1 MNANGTTGTRLYFAT
16 DLRAADRC
24 FTKFLSAAST
34 YDAQVLVLGGNL
46 TGTRMAP
53 VVRHRAGEWRA
64 VLDGVPVELCTDREV
79 AGFERRAADVGAYA
93 FRTDPDELA
102 ALDDDPAA
110 VDALFHRL
118 AAERLRRWLELAAD
132 RLPEDRVRL
141 FVCCGNDDPTALDAL
156 IDDSPAALLTEGRAV
171 ELDDRR
177 VLVGVGY
184 SNATPWQC
192 ERDLPEEEL
201 AQRLAT
207 ALDGVE
213 RSGAQLVLHTH
224 CPPYDSE
231 LDSAVVLDEEL
242 RPRTEAGQEIVAPS
256 GSTAVREVVE
266 RYEPVLSLHGRALE
280 SRGYVRLGRTL
291 AVNPGSEYS
300 DGILRGVLV
309 DFDTDGVAHH
319 LLTSG

>member
-1 MNANGTTGTRLYFAT
+1 MKPNGRTGTRLYFAT

-46 TGTRMAP
+46 TGTKMAP
-53 VVRHRAGEWRA
+53 VVRQRAGVWRA
-64 VLDGVPVELCTDREV
+64 ALDGVPVELRTEREV
-79 AGFERRAADVGAYA
+79 ARFERWAAAVGAYA
-93 FRTDPDELA
+93 FRTDQDELA

-110 VDALFHRL
+110 VDALFLRL
-118 AAERLRRWLELAAD
+118 ATERLGRWLDLAAD
-132 RLPEDRVRL
+132 RLPKDRVRL
-141 FVCCGNDDPTALDAL
+141 LVCAGNDDPTVLDAL

-171 ELDDRR
+171 ELDERR

-192 ERDLPEEEL
+192 ERDLSEEEL

-207 ALDGVE
+207 ALDGVD
-213 RSGAQLVLHTH
+213 RAGAQLVLHTH

-231 LDSAVVLDEEL
+231 LDSTVALDGEL

-256 GSTAVREVVE
+256 GSTAVREAVE
-266 RYEPVLSLHGRALE
+266 RYGPVLSLHGRALD

-309 DFDTDGVAHH
+309 DFDHDGVAHH